1 MLTNDNNPPEN
12 RGHLSSDM
20 PSTHWIS
27 PAFIGTYSAMGLTFM
42 GTLGGFALF
51 APLQNDINNDL
62 GPSSNIEYAPLLNVI
77 LSAISI
83 QIVGRMSDV
92 FGRRWF
98 FIIGTGIGLLASI
111 LGATAHSITQIIV
124 SQALFGTSLGIGDSF
139 FWVVSEI
146 VPMKW
151 RYLAVS
157 GQYIYTFPGNPLA
170 AKVAVAFQGTL
181 SSVAILCFTFGQMI
195 SGPIA
200 TCLGSKV
207 AAISASIIAAPML
220 VAAATDPLNRQLTLG
235 LVATGCL
242 LIGVLEGVSLIAS
255 TFPLKTQGE
264 IGTAGGLVGTTRQFL
279 GSVATAVFTT
289 VLRNREAT
297 TIPRYV
303 NPSVIEAGLPPSSI
317 SALISGLNGA
327 TPLNNETVPG
337 YNSTIAD
344 IADRSWKMA
353 HAQSYKTVFYVSF
366 GFFAAAL
373 ILSWFVPT
381 FDRDKE
387 YFVAGEVQRGA
398 EEAPNDPKE

>member
-1 MLTNDNNPPEN
+1 MLTNDNSPPEN

-20 PSTHWIS
+20 PSTHWVS

-51 APLQNDINNDL
+51 APLQNEINNDL
-62 GPSSNIEYAPLLNVI
+62 GPSSNIEYAHLLNVI

-124 SQALFGTSLGIGDSF
+124 SQALFGTSLGVGDSF

-170 AKVAVAFQGTL
+170 AKVAVAFQG
-181 SSVAILCFTFGQMI
+181 
-195 SGPIA
+195 
-200 TCLGSKV
+200 SKV

-242 LIGVLEGVSLIAS
+242 FIGALEGVSLIAS

-264 IGTAGGLVGTTRQFL
+264 IGTGGGMVGTTRQFL

-303 NPSVIEAGLPPSSI
+303 NPSVIEAGLPPSSS

-387 YFVAGEVQRGA
+387 DFVAGEVQRGA